1 MPKTISLPRS
11 LRGEITPPGDKSI
24 SHRAALLNSIAQG
37 KARVTNFSPAVDCIS
52 TLTCLRALG
61 VTIEQVSSVSG
72 AIDIDGVGEEGLKEA
87 SDVLY
92 AGNSG
97 TTMRLLS
104 GLLASQPFL
113 SVVTGDDSLR
123 SRPMERVVLPLRTM
137 GANVWGRGNGS
148 LAPLAIMGGKLHG
161 IEYALPVPSAQVKSA
176 ILLAGLFA
184 DGETTIQEPS
194 KSRDHTERLFQSM
207 GVKLTVDDLRISL
220 VPPDTVLD
228 SLDIHVPGD
237 ISSAAYWL
245 VGGAVHPNAQLRIRD
260 VGINPT
266 RSGVVDV
273 LLRMGAKLR
282 IENKRNAGGEP
293 LADLLIESSDLIGVE
308 IAGELVPRL
317 IDEIPVIAVA
327 ACLAKGDTVIRDAEE
342 LRVKETDR
350 IGNLVSEL
358 HVLGARIEEMSD
370 GMIIHGGATL
380 RGATCSSHYD
390 HRMAMALGI
399 AGLVAD
405 GETVIED
412 ADVVEVS
419 YPTFWRDLGGI
430 TA

>member
-1 MPKTISLPRS
+1 
-11 LRGEITPPGDKSI
+11 
-24 SHRAALLNSIAQG
+24 
-37 KARVTNFSPAVDCIS
+37 
-52 TLTCLRALG
+52 
-61 VTIEQVSSVSG
+61 
-72 AIDIDGVGEEGLKEA
+72 
-87 SDVLY
+87 
-92 AGNSG
+92 
-97 TTMRLLS
+97 MRLLS

-113 SVVTGDDSLR
+113 SIVTGDDSLR

-148 LAPLAIMGGKLHG
+148 LAPLAIIGGQLHG
-161 IEYALPVPSAQVKSA
+161 IDYALPVPSAQVKSA

-220 VPPDTVLD
+220 VPPDTTLD
-228 SLDIHVPGD
+228 SLDLHVPGD

-293 LADLLIESSDLIGVE
+293 LADLLIESSELIGIE

-358 HVLGARIEEMSD
+358 HALGARIEEMPD
-370 GMIIHGGATL
+370 GMIIHGGVTL

-399 AGLVAD
+399 AGLVAE

-412 ADVVEVS
+412 ADVAEVS
-419 YPTFWRDLGGI
+419 YPTFWQDLGGI
-430 TA
+430 TT